1 MRKILIVDDE
11 PDILEF
17 LKYNLDK
24 QGYDTYTA
32 ANGVE
37 GLKIALETIPDL
49 IILNIMM
56 PEMDGIE
63 ACKIIK
69 ENSIFRKTLVVFLS
83 ARGEDYTQIAGFESG
98 ADDFIVKPIKIRVLI
113 EKIKALLKRTI
124 VVDVKNKIFINEL
137 IIDKNKFSV
146 TKDNVAID
154 LPKKEFEL
162 LFLLASNPKRVYKRT
177 EIFNIIWGSDTI
189 VGDRTID
196 VHIRKLREK
205 LGENLIKTIKGV
217 GYRFEV

>member
-49 IILNIMM
+49 IILDIMM